1 MLSIQQRYN
10 ICLMA
15 ERHPKWTQLE
25 LAKWAYETFQLPKI
39 PSQGT
44 ISRLLARKSTYMN
57 CKEHEKDANRLRKPN
72 NLLVRKILQEWI
84 SQSLWNGI
92 PITSPIIQDTA
103 QAVWHR
109 IPAEHR
115 EGNGSFSYK
124 WISNFLSKMDVN
136 ISVLDEE
143 LPKTPKVW
151 TFEERDVLK
160 AYFSKIPPKDLFTLD
175 EAFLSYNL
183 PLDYAQYEASS
194 IQRRIE
200 VATVML
206 CSNLDGSEKLKP
218 VVVGK
223 YDSYKSFRNY
233 FPNEPNDPVSQSMLG
248 TKMAKKFDI
257 SYHSNR
263 KAWLTSNLFHNWLVR
278 WDKRLVAVNRK
289 IWIVLDDSCCHRI
302 INLRLQ
308 NINLVYTSSNSKFL
322 PFNWGVW
329 DEFKTRYRIQQ
340 YQALIDLQNRISKNI
355 QNKNKSERNECIP
368 NGKKCLISFEQS
380 QLTMSNAFKFIK
392 KAWDDIPVDAIK
404 ANWKSSG
411 LLPPEMIH
419 LNENVSM
426 AFKKNEVLE
435 SVLNRL
441 CDEYYCVKKW
451 EYEMLLDLN
460 IENKNTNFLSTEE
473 LVESAIVEPCEPDFD
488 TAPKGNE
495 VHDDNFDVSVF
506 ANEDDNNQN
515 HLSMSQASHNPD
527 YNSNHSN
534 NAIEN
539 TNNRGSNNNNNNNGS
554 SNNINDNDSSV
565 KYLQQ
570 NTVDNST
577 KTGNPGQPNI
587 SSTESQ
593 RNSSTTD
600 LVVDG
605 NYDVNFNG
613 LLNDPYNT
621 MKQPGPLD
629 YNVSTLIDKPNLFL
643 SPDLDLSTVGVDM
656 QLPSSEYFSEVF
668 SSAIRNNEKAASDQ
682 NKSTDELPSST
693 AMANSNSIT
702 TALLESRNQAQPFD
716 VPHMNGLLSDTS
728 KSGHSVNSSNAI
740 SQNSLNN
747 FQHNS
752 ASVAEA
758 SSPSITPS
766 PVAIN
771 STGAPARSIISA
783 PIDSNSSASSPS
795 ALEHLEG
802 AVSGMSPPS
811 TTILSN
817 LQTNI
822 NIAKSLSTIMKHAES
837 NEISLTKETI
847 NELNFNYLT
856 LLKRIKKTR
865 KQLNSKSIKIN
876 SKNAQDHL
884 ETLLSGAAAAAAT
897 SANNLDLPTG
907 GSNLPDSNNLHLP
920 GNTGFF

>member
-1 MLSIQQRYN
+1 
-10 ICLMA
+10 MA

-411 LLPPEMIH
+411 YK
-419 LNENVSM
+419 
-426 AFKKNEVLE
+426 A
-435 SVLNRL
+435 
-441 CDEYYCVKKW
+441 
-451 EYEMLLDLN
+451 
-460 IENKNTNFLSTEE
+460 
-473 LVESAIVEPCEPDFD
+473 
-488 TAPKGNE
+488 
-495 VHDDNFDVSVF
+495 
-506 ANEDDNNQN
+506 
-515 HLSMSQASHNPD
+515 
-527 YNSNHSN
+527 
-534 NAIEN
+534 
-539 TNNRGSNNNNNNNGS
+539 
-554 SNNINDNDSSV
+554 
-565 KYLQQ
+565 
-570 NTVDNST
+570 
-577 KTGNPGQPNI
+577 
-587 SSTESQ
+587 
-593 RNSSTTD
+593 
-600 LVVDG
+600 
-605 NYDVNFNG
+605 
-613 LLNDPYNT
+613 YNT
-621 MKQPGPLD
+621 
-629 YNVSTLIDKPNLFL
+629 
-643 SPDLDLSTVGVDM
+643 
-656 QLPSSEYFSEVF
+656 QL
-668 SSAIRNNEKAASDQ
+668 
-682 NKSTDELPSST
+682 T
-693 AMANSNSIT
+693 
-702 TALLESRNQAQPFD
+702 
-716 VPHMNGLLSDTS
+716 
-728 KSGHSVNSSNAI
+728 
-740 SQNSLNN
+740 
-747 FQHNS
+747 
-752 ASVAEA
+752 
-758 SSPSITPS
+758 
-766 PVAIN
+766 
-771 STGAPARSIISA
+771 
-783 PIDSNSSASSPS
+783 
-795 ALEHLEG
+795 
-802 AVSGMSPPS
+802 
-811 TTILSN
+811 
-817 LQTNI
+817 
-822 NIAKSLSTIMKHAES
+822 
-837 NEISLTKETI
+837 
-847 NELNFNYLT
+847 
-856 LLKRIKKTR
+856 
-865 KQLNSKSIKIN
+865 
-876 SKNAQDHL
+876 
-884 ETLLSGAAAAAAT
+884 
-897 SANNLDLPTG
+897 
-907 GSNLPDSNNLHLP
+907 
-920 GNTGFF
+920 